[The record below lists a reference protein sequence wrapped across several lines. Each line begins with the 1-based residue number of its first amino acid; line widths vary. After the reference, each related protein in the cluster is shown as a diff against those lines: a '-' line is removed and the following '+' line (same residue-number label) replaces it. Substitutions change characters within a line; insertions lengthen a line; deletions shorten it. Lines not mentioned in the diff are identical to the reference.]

1 MFILEFASEHRNYV
15 FLVGPDK
22 QVHIRTVT
30 VLESLVLNTETRLGI
45 FEISV
50 TVYGFHA
57 FKMRSPEHC
66 DYHMCF
72 FPVHLALPGL
82 VPVGPLLLGGKR
94 VTSVPFILRPCFRVH
109 RFPSP
114 PASRLRTFLL
124 GHYDHIAFFQNNK
137 ALTFEN
143 QVLFLLNVWG

>member
-1 MFILEFASEHRNYV
+1 MFILEFASEHRNCV

-57 FKMRSPEHC
+57 FKMCSPEHC
-66 DYHMCF
+66 NYHMCF
-72 FPVHLALPGL
+72 FPVDLALPSL
-82 VPVGPLLLGGKR
+82 VPVGPLLLGSKR
-94 VTSVPFILRPCFRVH
+94 ITSVSFILRPYFRIH
-109 RFPSP
+109 RFPS
-114 PASRLRTFLL
+114 LLLL
-124 GHYDHIAFFQNNK
+124 G
-137 ALTFEN
+137 
-143 QVLFLLNVWG
+143 